1 MAIGTSKLIFKVK
14 DEINILTNPRSPTFV
29 VQIMTPEEACSGRKP
44 TGEKCVFLGVSEASK
59 AYKLFNLQTK
69 KIVTTFMPIYSSNT
83 TPTTAETSPTTIKA
97 IDVAA
102 HSFHHVQKRLT
113 WMKDYEKYVEEILD
127 KFWMKDCNP
136 VGSPIE
142 FGLKLKK
149 DHEGKKVDSTL
160 YKQIVGSLMY
170 LTTTRLD
177 IMYYVSLISRYM
189 ENPKKMLLLA
199 AKKIFRY
206 AGNQDSRKALQ
217 VMFLCWA

>member
-1 MAIGTSKLIFKVK
+1 
-14 DEINILTNPRSPTFV
+14 
-29 VQIMTPEEACSGRKP
+29 
-44 TGEKCVFLGVSEASK
+44 
-59 AYKLFNLQTK
+59 
-69 KIVTTFMPIYSSNT
+69 
-83 TPTTAETSPTTIKA
+83 
-97 IDVAA
+97 
-102 HSFHHVQKRLT
+102 
-113 WMKDYEKYVEEILD
+113 
-127 KFWMKDCNP
+127 MKDCNP

-170 LTTTRLD
+170 LTTTIPD

-189 ENPKKMLLLA
+189 ENPTKMLLLA
-199 AKKIFRY
+199 VKKIFRY